1 MNWIEIDQVRNDL
14 ALAQYHSGEFQ
25 QCLITLS
32 NTLAGTVKDEDE
44 LRAGNGN
51 VSLSPCDFDNYI
63 GVAKATWFNKSLCAK
78 AMTKG
83 Q

>member
-25 QCLITLS
+25 QCLTTL
-32 NTLAGTVKDEDE
+32 NDTLAGTVKDEVE
-44 LRAGNGN
+44 LKSGNGN
-51 VSLSPCDFDNYI
+51 VYLPPCDFDNYI
-63 GVAKATWFNKSLCAK
+63 GVAKATWFNKALCTKAK
-78 AMTKG
+78 TKG